1 MALEF
6 NNSTERI
13 FNDAHNSGMGSPI
26 PPQQN
31 RDKPVGEL
39 QSLSQLAKDDA
50 FESSYQTAAQKWKS
64 MAQKIG
70 RYKDWAAIL
79 CQFNADLMEAACYPG
94 CPQSLAVRVADI
106 LSRSLVREREKY
118 SNSNSEISNETELCK
133 VLSGIKLC
141 ARFWGSVLVQ
151 QRALQIWEPIL
162 GQDHAK
168 MVLLRDTI
176 VEMRYRKPA
185 NLDSDIHLIK
195 PADTLDLP
203 LEIGQLAPTTTLGDL
218 LHLGDAPAD
227 RLLEKF
233 QAIESSSISG
243 QEIRREMALLR
254 HGRSKALLGVYNSF
268 LNRFGDAEKAFQDSE
283 RYMEYESCIEIKL
296 HRMLWYAE
304 HKTRVLHW
312 EGVGRLICQAHEIFM
327 AANSPSE
334 FIIEHFP
341 RRFKLLCL
349 AVSAQ
354 TPVDKIT
361 SETGHFSRPDCVQ
374 TGNHHSGS
382 PSHDGSGLPQS
393 SPAAATSVLSP
404 ERLFPST
411 PRGENARIDID
422 AWRRFV
428 HFTPAAAT
436 PTQVTSID

>member
-6 NNSTERI
+6 NNFTEHI
-13 FNDAHNSGMGSPI
+13 FNDTHNSGMASPMR
-26 PPQQN
+26 PRQN
-31 RDKPVGEL
+31 SDEPIGEAW
-39 QSLSQLAKDDA
+39 SRYQLAEDAKSDA
-50 FESSYQTAAQKWKS
+50 FEGSYKTAAIKYES
-64 MAQKIG
+64 
-70 RYKDWAAIL
+70 AARKAACCRNWIAVV
-79 CQFNADLMEAACYPG
+79 CQFKADLMKAACYPG
-94 CPQSLAVRVADI
+94 CPQSLATRVADI
-106 LSRSLVREREKY
+106 LSRFLVREREKY

-133 VLSGIKLC
+133 VLSGIKLS

-162 GQDHAK
+162 GQDHAE
-168 MVLLRDTI
+168 MVLLRDI
-176 VEMRYRKPA
+176 LVKKRYKKPR
-185 NLDSDIHLIK
+185 NLDSGIHLIE
-195 PADTLDLP
+195 PADILDLP
-203 LEIGQLAPTTTLGDL
+203 LEIGQLAPRTALGDL

-243 QEIRREMALLR
+243 QKIRREIALLR

-296 HRMLWYAE
+296 HRMLWHAE
-304 HKTRVLHW
+304 HRTRVLHW
-312 EGVGRLICQAHEIFM
+312 DVVGRLICQAHEIFM

-361 SETGHFSRPDCVQ
+361 SETDCVQ
-374 TGNHHSGS
+374 TGTHYSGS
-382 PSHDGSGLPQS
+382 PSHDGSGLNQS

-404 ERLFPST
+404 ERLFPCT
-411 PRGENARIDID
+411 PRGGNARIDID